1 MYADVESQGNYF
13 TVGYFT
19 YASEAD
25 SNYMTSGGPKL
36 KAICA
41 KCLGIWDII
50 SNVNLMCNLVWYSLN
65 ITFSTKLRIDI
76 ASIIEI

>member
-1 MYADVESQGNYF
+1 MYADVEYQGNYF
-13 TVGYFT
+13 TVDYFTYFTYHYYFTGYFT

-41 KCLGIWDII
+41 KC
-50 SNVNLMCNLVWYSLN
+50 
-65 ITFSTKLRIDI
+65 
-76 ASIIEI
+76 